1 MFARSTW
8 GELPPDKVGDL
19 VVALR
24 PSIDAIAQCAGYQGA
39 AVLANRESGAAV
51 VITYWESA
59 ETMQA
64 SEEVASGTR
73 AAVTSRL
80 PSLKI
85 TEIDRLEVVVQERS
99 APPQA
104 NTVVRTTDIR
114 VPPDKLDQLV
124 AFVRD
129 RSLPL
134 GRAQAGFRAGLVSIN
149 RATGRAVLATIWDSA
164 AALEAAD
171 VVLAPVREQAR
182 AAIPGQSVNVA
193 IYEVVLAEI
202 KLPAAA

>member
-85 TEIDRLEVVVQERS
+85 TVVQERS

>member
-1 MFARSTW
+1 MVYATRKRSQEDMARRRFQVYCAVSSPVRGLQGRTERGTAMFARSTW

-73 AAVTSRL
+73 AAVTS
-80 PSLKI
+80 
-85 TEIDRLEVVVQERS
+85 
-99 APPQA
+99 
-104 NTVVRTTDIR
+104 
-114 VPPDKLDQLV
+114 
-124 AFVRD
+124 
-129 RSLPL
+129 
-134 GRAQAGFRAGLVSIN
+134 
-149 RATGRAVLATIWDSA
+149 
-164 AALEAAD
+164 
-171 VVLAPVREQAR
+171 
-182 AAIPGQSVNVA
+182 
-193 IYEVVLAEI
+193 
-202 KLPAAA
+202 

>member
-8 GELPPDKVGDL
+8 GELPPDKVGDF

-24 PSIDAIAQCAGYQGA
+24 PSIDAIAECAGYLGVA
-39 AVLANRESGAAV
+39 ALANRESGAAV
-51 VITYWESA
+51 VVTYWESA
-59 ETMQA
+59 EAMQA
-64 SEEVASGTR
+64 SEEVARSTR
-73 AAVTSRL
+73 AGVTSRL

-85 TEIDRLEVVVQERS
+85 TEVDRLEVVVQERS

-104 NTVVRTTDIR
+104 NTIVRATDIR

-129 RSLPL
+129 RTLPV

-149 RATGRAVLATIWDSA
+149 RGTGRAVAATIWDSA

-171 VVLAPVREQAR
+171 IVLAPVREQAR
-182 AAIPGQSVNVA
+182 AAIQGQSVNVA